1 MTGTERLLEM
11 VEDQEDM
18 ALKQTVDY
26 LISRK
31 DMEARYLN
39 QEKNLKEMCDFI
51 RSKANSHAKNGWNY
65 ITDAV
70 VYAWAIMY
78 FSLPNK
84 FLKIETKEKSNKAS
98 KHSTSKKNNVVS
110 IEDAKQKIEQK
121 KEVEQLNLFGGVS

>member
-39 QEKNLKEMCDFI
+39 QEKNLNEMCDFI
-51 RSKANSHAKNGWNY
+51 RSKANSHAKKRLELHNRSSCIRLGYNVFF
-65 ITDAV
+65 IT
-70 VYAWAIMY
+70 
-78 FSLPNK
+78 
-84 FLKIETKEKSNKAS
+84 
-98 KHSTSKKNNVVS
+98 
-110 IEDAKQKIEQK
+110 
-121 KEVEQLNLFGGVS
+121 